1 MSILIN
7 KDTKVI
13 CRGFIGGQVLS
24 TLNRRLLMA
33 HKWLV
38 VYRQVKAVPR
48 I

>member
-1 MSILIN
+1 MV
-7 KDTKVI
+7 K
-13 CRGFIGGQVLS
+13 VLS